1 MRTILPALLCSSLL
15 TGGAAPAAAAV
26 IQPHT
31 ASFTVTKL
39 TFGQSDYNAFLE
51 HLSEIGCPTS
61 MAMTHGGETYA
72 KTSAACLN
80 ISGEEFH
87 VRAYR
92 PEFGPAVVRSVI
104 VTFNSGVDTFHS
116 LAGDYRKSFGEPDSS
131 LRLLDGSLE
140 AVWKRYGVQLRIVQ
154 RPTNIFGFIEYSS
167 VTLEE
172 KIRNESRAT
181 ANAGA
186 AGG

>member
-1 MRTILPALLCSSLL
+1 MQAEPEAFGSVSEAERIQKIRRFKLPSFNSKTSFLLSSLSER
-15 TGGAAPAAAAV
+15 APV
-26 IQPHT
+26 
-31 ASFTVTKL
+31 KR
-39 TFGQSDYNAFLE
+39 FLE
-51 HLSEIGCPTS
+51 YLSEIGCPTS
-61 MAMTHGGETYA
+61 MAVTHGGETYA

-104 VTFNSGVDTFHS
+104 ITFNSGVDTFHS

-140 AVWKRYGVQLRIVQ
+140 AVWKRNGVQLRIVQ
-154 RPTNIFGFIEYSS
+154 RPTNIYGFIEYSS

-181 ANAGA
+181 ANADA

>member
-1 MRTILPALLCSSLL
+1 M
-15 TGGAAPAAAAV
+15 
-26 IQPHT
+26 
-31 ASFTVTKL
+31 
-39 TFGQSDYNAFLE
+39 
-51 HLSEIGCPTS
+51 
-61 MAMTHGGETYA
+61 
-72 KTSAACLN
+72 
-80 ISGEEFH
+80 
-87 VRAYR
+87 
-92 PEFGPAVVRSVI
+92 I

-140 AVWKRYGVQLRIVQ
+140 AVWKRNGVQLRIVQ

-181 ANAGA
+181 ANADA